1 VRGGSHH
8 QLRAE
13 AGPDLL
19 GPVHELLTRLWAD
32 EPEVPVDCRVR
43 FEIAVAEVAANIAE
57 HGAAAGARHVV
68 LELRS
73 SPDALHAVFEDDGG
87 PVQLPPDHA
96 PLPPD
101 EAERGRGLVMAR
113 SAVDSL
119 QHGRDGGTNRWVL
132 RLAV

>member
-1 VRGGSHH
+1 MHGGPHH
-8 QLRAE
+8 HLRAA

-19 GPVHELLTRLWAD
+19 GPVHELLARLWAD
-32 EPEVPVDCRVR
+32 EPDVPAASRLR
-43 FEIAVAEVAANIAE
+43 FETAVAEVAANIAE

-73 SPDALHAVFEDDGG
+73 SPDGLHAVFEDDGG
-87 PVQLPPDHA
+87 PLQLPPEDTA
-96 PLPPD
+96 LPPD
-101 EAERGRGLVMAR
+101 DAERGRGLVMAR

-119 QHGRDGGTNRWVL
+119 QHRRDGGTNRWVL